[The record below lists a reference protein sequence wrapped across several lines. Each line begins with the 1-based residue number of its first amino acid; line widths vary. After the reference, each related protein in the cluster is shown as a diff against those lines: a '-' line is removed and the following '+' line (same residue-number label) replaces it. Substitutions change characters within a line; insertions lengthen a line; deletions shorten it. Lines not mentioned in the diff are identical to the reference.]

1 MSRKVLAI
9 VESAYRATLEEQDD
23 PVLWLTHALKG
34 AGADIDVLLRGAAVS
49 YGARGQDASG
59 LAFGTRA
66 QTQPP
71 QLERDLASLAGKGAK
86 VYLLKEDAATRGL
99 RPDEV
104 APGLELIGRDAIP
117 ALFRQF
123 DHIWH
128 W

>member
-23 PVLWLTHALKG
+23 PALWLTHALRG
-34 AGADIDVLLRGAAVS
+34 AGADIHVLLRGAAVN
-49 YGARGQDASG
+49 YAARGQDASG
-59 LAFGTRA
+59 LSFGGRA

-71 QLERDLASLAGKGAK
+71 RIERDLASLAGKGAK
-86 VYLLKEDAATRGL
+86 IYVVKEDAATRGL
-99 RPDEV
+99 RPEELD
-104 APGLELIGRDAIP
+104 AGLELIGRDAIP

-123 DHIWH
+123 DHLWH